1 MIKISLNSCTGCL
14 ACVQA
19 CPISCI
25 SAEISEEGF
34 LYPEINTDACVNC
47 KKCEKVCPLDIP
59 SVSPKVPDAYAAV
72 SHYDDVR
79 KNSSSGGVFS
89 LIAEKIISERGIVFG
104 AAFDPDFTVVHKYA
118 DSLSGLREFRGS
130 KYLQSN
136 IGNTFREAKT
146 FLDSGKTVLFSGTPC
161 QIAGLRSFL
170 GREYENL
177 VCQDI
182 ICHSIPSP
190 AVWKHYLTLLTKEEK
205 PTAVSFRNKENGWE
219 DYTLAIDT
227 ENDKKV
233 RSPGRTDPYIRAFIS
248 GLISRKSC
256 FDCRF
261 KGGKSKSD
269 ITLAD
274 CWGVKAFAPE
284 AYDKNGV
291 SLVFLNTEKGKKLF
305 ESISDRCSFTTV
317 DYQVAVGHNSAA
329 LYSSKYHRNRK
340 KFLSGCRKTETTGE
354 FAKLYRK
361 CEKASLY
368 DKAVNTASKAVCK
381 IRKIIRKNKEQ

>member
-1 MIKISLNSCTGCL
+1 MIKISIDSCTGCL

-34 LYPEINTDACVNC
+34 IYPKINSDVCINC
-47 KKCEKVCPLDIP
+47 RKCEKVCPLDVP
-59 SVSPKVPDAYAAV
+59 STPSEKPSAYAAV
-72 SHYDDVR
+72 SHHDDVR
-79 KNSSSGGVFS
+79 TSSSSGGVFS
-89 LIAEKIISERGIVFG
+89 LIAEKIISEGGIVFG
-104 AAFDPDFTVVHKYA
+104 AAFDSDFSVVHQYTDNVSDIQK
-118 DSLSGLREFRGS
+118 FRGS

-136 IGNTFREAKT
+136 IGNTFKEAKV
-146 FLDSGKTVLFSGTPC
+146 FLDNGTTVLFSGTPC

-170 GREYENL
+170 GRKYENL
-177 VCQDI
+177 ICQDI

-190 AVWKHYLTLLTKEEK
+190 AVWKHYLFLLTKGEK
-205 PTAVSFRNKENGWE
+205 PIAVSFRNKENGWE

-227 ENDKKV
+227 ESEKV

-261 KGGKSKSD
+261 KDGKSKRD

-274 CWGVKAFAPE
+274 CWGVKSFAPA

-305 ESISDRCSFTTV
+305 ESVSEQCSFTPV
-317 DYQVAVGHNSAA
+317 DYQAATDKNPAA
-329 LYSSKYHRNRK
+329 LYPSNCHRNRK
-340 KFLSGCRKTETTGE
+340 KFMSGYKKLKTADD
-354 FAKLYRK
+354 FAELYRK
-361 CEKASLY
+361 CAKISLY
-368 DKAVNTASKAVCK
+368 NKSVMTASRIVGK
-381 IRKIIRKNKEQ
+381 ITKIILKNKEH

>member
-1 MIKISLNSCTGCL
+1 MIKISIDSCTGCL
-14 ACVQA
+14 ACIQV

-34 LYPEINTDACVNC
+34 IYPKINTDVCVNC
-47 KKCEKVCPLDIP
+47 KKCEKVCPLNVP
-59 SVSPKVPDAYAAV
+59 STPSEKPSAYAAV
-72 SHYDDVR
+72 SHHDDVR

-89 LIAEKIISERGIVFG
+89 LIAEKTISEGGIVFG
-104 AAFDPDFTVVHKYA
+104 AAFDSDFSVIHQYA
-118 DSLSGLREFRGS
+118 DTVSDIRKFRGS

-136 IGNTFREAKT
+136 IGNTFKEAKT
-146 FLDSGKTVLFSGTPC
+146 FLDNGKTVLFSGTPC

-170 GREYENL
+170 GREYEKL
-177 VCQDI
+177 FCQDI

-261 KGGKSKSD
+261 KGGKSNSD

-274 CWGVKAFAPE
+274 CWGVKSFAPE

-291 SLVFLNTEKGKKLF
+291 SLIFLNTEKGKKLF
-305 ESISDRCSFTTV
+305 KSVSEQCSFTPV
-317 DYQVAVGHNSAA
+317 DYQAATDKNPAA
-329 LYSSKYHRNRK
+329 LYPSGCHRNRK
-340 KFLSGCRKTETTGE
+340 KFMSGYKKLKTADDFSE
-354 FAKLYRK
+354 LYRR

-368 DKAVNTASKAVCK
+368 DKAVNTASRAVCK
-381 IRKIIRKNKEQ
+381 VRKIIRKNKEQ